1 MTQAN
6 RFLNALK
13 QAGYRITPQRRIIC
27 EYLAQTHSHPTPYQ
41 VYEELSR
48 EHPDI
53 SRATVYNTLN
63 TLQELGVIVEIG
75 FGAGHSHYETN
86 PAPHINLICLR
97 CHKIIDYEGPLPAL
111 GDEEW
116 MARETGFQP
125 VAAKVEVV
133 GFCRECRERKK
144 AEILA
149 QWHSQRGTTDDSK
162 QEGNHDDTVS

>member
-1 MTQAN
+1 MAHVDM
-6 RFLNALK
+6 FLNALK

-27 EYLAQTHSHPTPYQ
+27 EYLARTDSHPTPYQ
-41 VYEELSR
+41 VYAEISR

-63 TLQELGVIVEIG
+63 TLQELGAIVEIG
-75 FGAGHSHYETN
+75 FGAGHSHYDTN

-97 CHKIIDYEGPLPAL
+97 CHKIVDYEGPLPAL
-111 GDEEW
+111 GDEAW
-116 MARETGFQP
+116 MAQEMGFQP
-125 VAAKVEVV
+125 VAAKVEIV

-149 QWHSQRGTTDDSK
+149 QWHSQRSSK
-162 QEGNHDDTVS
+162 PEGDHDHPVR